1 MRVVIAAAGTG
12 GHINPGIAIA
22 NKILKEQPNSKII
35 FIGTNRGLEKDLVPK
50 AGFKLKTVDS
60 YGFSKKLT
68 ISNIKKTLKTFK
80 SVGDAKK
87 ILKEFKPDIVIG
99 TGGYICVTVCM
110 AAKKLKIPYI
120 IHESNALPG
129 LATKFVAKNANRIL
143 VGFKEAKERLQSIEE
158 KVVVTGSPT
167 KVRDLEYDLDQIEQK
182 KRELGFDKKE
192 PLILIFGGSQGA
204 KNINESVT
212 NIIENK
218 KNIDGKYQICWA
230 AGPKQYDIVKSE
242 FLKQDINVD
251 NIKKSKIYPYIYNM
265 EEVMNVCDLVVARSG
280 AMTITEIETIGKPA
294 IFIPLPNVSGN
305 HQEVNARALENVG
318 AARVILDKDLNE
330 DVLDSTIRELIADK
344 GQLKEMA
351 KASKRQVINDVEDK
365 IYNEI
370 TKVLDETKEKNK

>member
-68 ISNIKKTLKTFK
+68 ISNIKKTIKTFR
-80 SVGDAKK
+80 SIGTAKK

-110 AAKKLKIPYI
+110 AARKLKIPYV

-129 LATKFVAKNANRIL
+129 LATRVLAKKADKIL
-143 VGFKEAKERLQSIEE
+143 VGFKEAKENHLS
-158 KVVVTGSPT
+158 KYDNVVVTGSPT
-167 KVRDLEYDLDQIEQK
+167 KVKDLEYDLDQKEQK

-192 PLILIFGGSQGA
+192 PLVLIFGGSQGA
-204 KNINESVT
+204 KAINNSVK
-212 NIIENK
+212 NIIEQK
-218 KNIDGKYQICWA
+218 KNIEGKYQICLA
-230 AGPKQYDIVKSE
+230 AGAEQYKIMKQE
-242 FLKQDINVD
+242 LLKKDINID

-280 AMTITEIETIGKPA
+280 AMTITEIEKIGKPA

-305 HQEVNARALENVG
+305 HQEYNARALENVG

-330 DVLDSTIRELIADK
+330 DVLDATIKELISDK

-351 KASKRQVINDVEDK
+351 KASKRQVMPNVEDK
-365 IYNEI
+365 IYEEI
-370 TKVLDETKEKNK
+370 VDVVDNK